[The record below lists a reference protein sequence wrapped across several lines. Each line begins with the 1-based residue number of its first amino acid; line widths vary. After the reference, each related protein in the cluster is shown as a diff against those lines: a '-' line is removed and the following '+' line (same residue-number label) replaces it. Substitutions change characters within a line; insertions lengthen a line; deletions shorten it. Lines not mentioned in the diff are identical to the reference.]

1 MASSQLL
8 AHGVSHDSDSGDS
21 DAPEQLTLSSAKKT
35 SQTRVEAVRVFEREM
50 KEKRKR
56 ERKEREEERRR
67 VEEERREAGEEEEEG
82 GRKRKR
88 ARGNVGRGKEING
101 DEESMEME
109 NVKRRMERAMRDA
122 EAEEAGDDDVDDD
135 ENKDGSEDDEI
146 NEDESESSEN
156 SDNVDHTDDSDNVE
170 EEWGGITEE
179 DVTKPPSAK
188 TKHLPDHIF
197 SAAAAAAAHTAR
209 STSKQASK
217 SAPSSSQKHK
227 DKRKKSKAKDILVG
241 YVHSH
246 HRRRIALK
254 QHQSFKTPLPAL
266 APSAWL
272 LSPYLRPP
280 LTHPSQHRSHSPLHG
295 STSSSNVPYISNKTT
310 SQAITIIHKRKITN
324 QKRRVGRGALVR
336 FTHNSPKYH
345 LSYQLTLLYTIL
357 CDTVQIG
364 VMRHTTGPAMR
375 FVRNGDAAGR

>member
-1 MASSQLL
+1 MAPSQQLG
-8 AHGVSHDSDSGDS
+8 HGVSHDSDSGDS

-67 VEEERREAGEEEEEG
+67 VEEERREAGEEEEG

-101 DEESMEME
+101 DEESMEIE

-122 EAEEAGDDDVDDD
+122 EAEEDGDDDDDDDD
-135 ENKDGSEDDEI
+135 ENEDGSEDDEI
-146 NEDESESSEN
+146 NEDESEAGEN
-156 SDNVDHTDDSDNVE
+156 SDDIDHADDSDNVE
-170 EEWGGITEE
+170 EEWDGITKE

-197 SAAAAAAAHTAR
+197 STAAAAVHTAR
-209 STSKQASK
+209 STSNQASK
-217 SAPSSSQKHK
+217 STPSSSQKHK

-241 YVHSH
+241 YVHSRH
-246 HRRRIALK
+246 HRQRIGTKAAPIL
-254 QHQSFKTPLPAL
+254 STPLPAP

-280 LTHPSQHRSHSPLHG
+280 LIPPSQHRSHSPLHG
-295 STSSSNVPYISNKTT
+295 STSSSNVPSISNKTT
-310 SQAITIIHKRKITN
+310 SQAMTLLHKRKIKN
-324 QKRRVGRGALVR
+324 QKRRVGKGALVR
-336 FTHNSPKYH
+336 FTHSLQNIIY
-345 LSYQLTLLYTIL
+345 LTS
-357 CDTVQIG
+357 
-364 VMRHTTGPAMR
+364 
-375 FVRNGDAAGR
+375 